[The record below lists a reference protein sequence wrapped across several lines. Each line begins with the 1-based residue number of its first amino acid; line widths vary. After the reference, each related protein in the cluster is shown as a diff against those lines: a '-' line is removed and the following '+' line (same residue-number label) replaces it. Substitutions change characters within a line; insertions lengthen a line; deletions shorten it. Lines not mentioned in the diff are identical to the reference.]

1 MENEIIK
8 IILQLSY
15 DNELKKLINSDKTT
29 FSFPLKL
36 NLTPTIKV
44 LNLFNESYF
53 DKYKVT
59 LLENAL
65 VYAIETK
72 NKRYLNFIKEN
83 LSKIKEM
90 TSSEFS
96 FKLKTTELAFKNISS
111 KSFIKNDGFEINPNL
126 NKKTIEKNKELFNDI
141 QKSFAKI
148 ESISNYYLNIIL
160 DFISNFSYANQEEQ
174 LNKFINTK
182 ELDKMVM
189 KKYNLSNE
197 DLNFLKVFT
206 VRKILADNFIEI
218 TVFNYEDELDE
229 KLHNIDSS
237 YHYDNEEE
245 FDDNINFFGENGDIE
260 EDYDNKTL
268 DFIEKCVASN
278 NYVLP
283 NDNHL
288 RIYMINNFLSYN
300 DQNDQND
307 KSYEIQTIESNKK
320 LLKTLKQ
327 INPLY
332 KFDLIKFD

>member
-29 FSFPLKL
+29 LPFPLKL
-36 NLTPTIKV
+36 NLIPTIKV
-44 LNLFNESYF
+44 LNLFNESFF

-83 LSKIKEM
+83 LSRIKEM

-237 YHYDNEEE
+237 YHYDSEEE

-268 DFIEKCVASN
+268 DFIEKCVANN

-288 RIYMINNFLSYN
+288 RIYMLNNFLSYN

>member
-15 DNELKKLINSDKTT
+15 DNELEKLINSDKTT
-29 FSFPLKL
+29 LPFPLKL

-53 DKYKVT
+53 DKYKET

-65 VYAIETK
+65 VYAMETK

-83 LSKIKEM
+83 LSRIKEM
-90 TSSEFS
+90 ASNEFS

-111 KSFIKNDGFEINPNL
+111 KSFIKNDSFEFNPDL
-126 NKKTIEKNKELFNDI
+126 NKKTIEKNKELFNEI
-141 QKSFAKI
+141 KKSFAKI
-148 ESISNYYLNIIL
+148 ESVSNYYLNIIL
-160 DFISNFSYANQEEQ
+160 DFISNVPYENQEEQ

-182 ELDKMVM
+182 ELDTIVM

-197 DLNFLKVFT
+197 DLNFLKIFT

-218 TVFNYEDELDE
+218 TIFNYEDELDE

-237 YHYDNEEE
+237 YRYDSEEK
-245 FDDNINFFGENGDIE
+245 FDDFDYFDENNDIE

-268 DFIEKCVASN
+268 DFIEKCVVSN

-283 NDNHL
+283 SDNHL
-288 RIYMINNFLSYN
+288 RFYMINNFLSYN
-300 DQNDQND
+300 DDNN
-307 KSYEIQTIESNKK
+307 KSYEIETIESNKK

-332 KFDLIKFD
+332 KFDLMKFD

>member
-15 DNELKKLINSDKTT
+15 DNELEKLINSDKTT
-29 FSFPLKL
+29 LPFPLKL

-53 DKYKVT
+53 DKYKET

-65 VYAIETK
+65 VYAMETK

-83 LSKIKEM
+83 LSRIKEM
-90 TSSEFS
+90 ASNEFS

-111 KSFIKNDGFEINPNL
+111 KSFIKNDSFEFNPDL
-126 NKKTIEKNKELFNDI
+126 NKKTIEKNKELFNEI
-141 QKSFAKI
+141 KKSFAKI
-148 ESISNYYLNIIL
+148 ESVSNYYLNIIL
-160 DFISNFSYANQEEQ
+160 DFISNVPYENQEEQ

-182 ELDKMVM
+182 ELDTIVM

-197 DLNFLKVFT
+197 DLNFLKIFT

-218 TVFNYEDELDE
+218 TIFNYEDELDE

-237 YHYDNEEE
+237 YRYDSEEK
-245 FDDNINFFGENGDIE
+245 FDDFDYFDENNDIE

-268 DFIEKCVASN
+268 DFIEKCVVSN

-283 NDNHL
+283 SDNHL
-288 RIYMINNFLSYN
+288 RFYMINNFLSYN
-300 DQNDQND
+300 DDNN
-307 KSYEIQTIESNKK
+307 KSYEIETIESNKK

>member
-15 DNELKKLINSDKTT
+15 DNELEKLINSDKTT

-53 DKYKVT
+53 DKYKET

-65 VYAIETK
+65 VYAMETK

-83 LSKIKEM
+83 LSRIKEM
-90 TSSEFS
+90 ASNEFS

-111 KSFIKNDGFEINPNL
+111 KSFIKNDSFEFNPDL
-126 NKKTIEKNKELFNDI
+126 NKKTIEKNKELFNEI

-160 DFISNFSYANQEEQ
+160 DFISNVPYENQEEQ

-182 ELDKMVM
+182 ELDTIVM

-197 DLNFLKVFT
+197 DLNFLKIFT

-218 TVFNYEDELDE
+218 TIFNYEDELDE

-237 YHYDNEEE
+237 YRYDSEEK
-245 FDDNINFFGENGDIE
+245 FDDFDYFDKNNDIE

-268 DFIEKCVASN
+268 DFIEKCVVSN

-283 NDNHL
+283 SDNHL
-288 RIYMINNFLSYN
+288 RFYMINNFLSYN
-300 DQNDQND
+300 DDNN
-307 KSYEIQTIESNKK
+307 KSYEIETIESNKK

-332 KFDLIKFD
+332 KFDLMKFD

>member
-15 DNELKKLINSDKTT
+15 DNELEKLINSDKTT
-29 FSFPLKL
+29 LPFPLKL

-53 DKYKVT
+53 DKYKET

-65 VYAIETK
+65 VYAMETK

-83 LSKIKEM
+83 LSRIKEM
-90 TSSEFS
+90 ASNEFS

-111 KSFIKNDGFEINPNL
+111 KSFIKNDSFEFNPDL
-126 NKKTIEKNKELFNDI
+126 NKKTIEKNKELFSEI

-160 DFISNFSYANQEEQ
+160 DFISNVPYENQEEQ

-182 ELDKMVM
+182 ELDTIVM

-197 DLNFLKVFT
+197 DLNFLKIFT

-218 TVFNYEDELDE
+218 TIFNYEDELDE
-229 KLHNIDSS
+229 KLHDIDSS
-237 YHYDNEEE
+237 YHYDSEEKFGD
-245 FDDNINFFGENGDIE
+245 FDYFGENGDIE

-268 DFIEKCVASN
+268 DFIEKCVTNN

-283 NDNHL
+283 SNNHL
-288 RIYMINNFLSYN
+288 RFYMINNFLSYN
-300 DQNDQND
+300 DDNN
-307 KSYEIQTIESNKK
+307 KSYEIETIESNKK

-332 KFDLIKFD
+332 KFDLMKFD

>member
-8 IILQLSY
+8 IILQINY

-29 FSFPLKL
+29 LPFPLKL
-36 NLTPTIKV
+36 NLIPTIKV
-44 LNLFNESYF
+44 LNLFNESFF
-53 DKYKVT
+53 DKYKET

-65 VYAIETK
+65 VYAIETR
-72 NKRYLNFIKEN
+72 NNGYLNFIKEN
-83 LSKIKEM
+83 LSNIKEM
-90 TSSEFS
+90 ISSEYS
-96 FKLKTTELAFKNISS
+96 FKLKTTELAFKNISK
-111 KSFIKNDGFEINPNL
+111 KSIFKNGNFDFNHNL
-126 NKKTIEKNKELFNDI
+126 NKKTIEKNKELFREI

-148 ESISNYYLNIIL
+148 ESISNHYLNIIL
-160 DFISNFSYANQEEQ
+160 DFLSNVPYENQEEQ
-174 LNKFINTK
+174 LNKFLNTK
-182 ELDKMVM
+182 ELDTIVM

-197 DLNFLKVFT
+197 DLNFLKIFT

-218 TVFNYEDELDE
+218 KVFNYEDELDE

-237 YHYDNEEE
+237 YHYDSEEK
-245 FDDNINFFGENGDIE
+245 FDDFNYFDENDDIE

-268 DFIEKCVASN
+268 DFIEKCVANN

-283 NDNHL
+283 SDNHL
-288 RIYMINNFLSYN
+288 RFYMINNFLSYN

-307 KSYEIQTIESNKK
+307 KSYEIQTIESDKK

-332 KFDLIKFD
+332 KFDLMKFD

>member
-15 DNELKKLINSDKTT
+15 DNELEKLINSDKTT
-29 FSFPLKL
+29 LPFPLKL

-53 DKYKVT
+53 DKYKET

-65 VYAIETK
+65 VYAIETN

-83 LSKIKEM
+83 LSRIKEM
-90 TSSEFS
+90 ASNEFS

-111 KSFIKNDGFEINPNL
+111 KSFIKNDSFEFNPDL
-126 NKKTIEKNKELFNDI
+126 NKKTIEKNKELFNEI
-141 QKSFAKI
+141 QKSFTKI

-160 DFISNFSYANQEEQ
+160 DFISNVPYENQEEQ

-182 ELDKMVM
+182 ELDTIVM

-197 DLNFLKVFT
+197 DLNFLKIFT

-218 TVFNYEDELDE
+218 TIFNYEDELDE

-237 YHYDNEEE
+237 YRYDSEEK
-245 FDDNINFFGENGDIE
+245 FDDFDYFDENNDIE

-268 DFIEKCVASN
+268 DFIEKCVVSN

-283 NDNHL
+283 SDNHL
-288 RIYMINNFLSYN
+288 RFYMINNFLSYN
-300 DQNDQND
+300 DDNN
-307 KSYEIQTIESNKK
+307 KSYEIETIESNKK

>member
-53 DKYKVT
+53 DKYKET

-111 KSFIKNDGFEINPNL
+111 KSFIKNDYFEINPNL

-237 YHYDNEEE
+237 YHYDSEEE
-245 FDDNINFFGENGDIE
+245 FDDNINFFGENDDIE

-288 RIYMINNFLSYN
+288 RIYMINNFL
-300 DQNDQND
+300 
-307 KSYEIQTIESNKK
+307 
-320 LLKTLKQ
+320 
-327 INPLY
+327 
-332 KFDLIKFD
+332 

>member
-53 DKYKVT
+53 DKYKET

-111 KSFIKNDGFEINPNL
+111 KSFIKNDYFEINPNL

-237 YHYDNEEE
+237 YHYDSEEE
-245 FDDNINFFGENGDIE
+245 FDDNINFFGENDAIE

-307 KSYEIQTIESNKK
+307 KSYEIQTIESDKK